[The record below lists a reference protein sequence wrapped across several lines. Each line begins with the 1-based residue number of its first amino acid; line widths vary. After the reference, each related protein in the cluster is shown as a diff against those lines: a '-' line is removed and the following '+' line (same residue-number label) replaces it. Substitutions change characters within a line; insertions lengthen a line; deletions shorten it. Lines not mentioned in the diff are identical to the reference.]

1 MESFADAIVSGVPL
15 LFVVFGLVAWV
26 KAMGAKGRVLTVVS
40 FTVGIV
46 IGILYQYSLAPLIG
60 FAAWFGAVIYGL
72 GLGIVASGVYKG
84 IESATGKPELVE
96 LAGESPYP
104 LTEYVE

>member
-1 MESFADAIVSGVPL
+1 MESFADAVVNGVPL
-15 LFVVFGLVAWV
+15 LFVNFGLVAWV
-26 KAMGAKGRVLTVVS
+26 KAMGLRGQALTATAFV
-40 FTVGIV
+40 VGIV
-46 IGILYQYSLAPLIG
+46 LGVLYQFSLAPLIG

-84 IESATGKPELVE
+84 IESATGKPDLVE
-96 LAGESPYP
+96 LAGEYP